1 MMKEFLETGK
11 IVGTH
16 GVRGMVRIQPWCDD
30 ADFLCGF
37 EKIYIKEGRECLSV
51 GKMQPHGN
59 VVIAALSGVDS
70 IEKAEALRGS
80 VIYIKRDDVELEDGQ
95 YFVDDIIG
103 CEVFDIENGEKLGVV
118 SDVSPTGAN
127 DVWHV
132 KCEDREVLIPKID
145 EVVKTVDIAAHR
157 IEISVMKGLFD
168 DED

>member
-1 MMKEFLETGK
+1 MKDFLETGK

-16 GVRGMVRIQPWCDD
+16 GVRGMVRIQPWCDS

-37 EKIYIKEGRECLSV
+37 KKLYIKNGEEALSV
-51 GKMQPHGN
+51 LKIQPHGN
-59 VVIAALSGVDS
+59 VVIAAFSGVDS
-70 IEKAEALRGS
+70 IEQAEKLRGS
-80 VIYIKRDDVELEDGQ
+80 VVFIKRSDVKLEEGQ

-103 CEVFDIENGEKLGVV
+103 CEVFSVETGEKLGVI

-132 KCEDREVLIPKID
+132 KNETGEHLIPKID
-145 EVVKTVDIAAHR
+145 DIVKSVDIAANR
-157 IEISVMKGLFD
+157 IEISVMKGLFS

>member
-1 MMKEFLETGK
+1 MKEFLETGK

-37 EKIYIKEGRECLSV
+37 EKIYIKNGEQALSV
-51 GKMQPHGN
+51 LKIQPHGN
-59 VVIAALSGVDS
+59 VVIAALDGVDS

-80 VIYIKRDDVELEDGQ
+80 VIYIKRDDVTLSEGQ

-103 CEVFDIENGEKLGVV
+103 CEVFDIENGEKLGVI

-132 KCEDREVLIPKID
+132 RCDGREVLIPKID
-145 EVVKTVDIAAHR
+145 EVVKTVDITAR
-157 IEISVMKGLFD
+157 RVEISVMKGLFD